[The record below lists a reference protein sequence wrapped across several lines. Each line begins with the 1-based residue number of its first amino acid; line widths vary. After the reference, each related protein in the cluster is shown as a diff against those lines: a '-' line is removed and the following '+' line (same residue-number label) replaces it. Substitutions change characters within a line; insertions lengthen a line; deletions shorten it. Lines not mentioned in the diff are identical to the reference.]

1 MKNNKEKEAGAEGK
15 TEDPEGEGE
24 PGGEDSRGDAGTES
38 AGQLGQLGWGRPRT
52 ELRVTRREKRVR
64 GDLSRRP
71 AGRSRGGEGRTRW
84 GRCPQGGNH
93 HKAHQRPPPPTQG
106 APSPGD
112 ENMEEEKNAAEEVGA
127 GEDKG
132 DDVAGGDTNMAAGG
146 QQQDAVE
153 PGEEQYQEPE
163 DAGDRGRPPPGR
175 ASGHI
180 ATCRGHPLVGCRRP
194 PAYGG
199 GCASG

>member
-1 MKNNKEKEAGAEGK
+1 MSGLKNGTGRGRGVNQEGGRGEGRGKGGVKVKNNKEKEAGAEGK

-24 PGGEDSRGDAGTES
+24 PEGEDSRGDAGTES

-93 HKAHQRPPPPTQG
+93 HKAH
-106 APSPGD
+106 
-112 ENMEEEKNAAEEVGA
+112 
-127 GEDKG
+127 
-132 DDVAGGDTNMAAGG
+132 
-146 QQQDAVE
+146 
-153 PGEEQYQEPE
+153 
-163 DAGDRGRPPPGR
+163 
-175 ASGHI
+175 
-180 ATCRGHPLVGCRRP
+180 
-194 PAYGG
+194 
-199 GCASG
+199 